1 MSRDQTVCKYCG
13 VSYLILHEFTVL
25 EEKVKALE
33 EKVKFYEGSIEREKA
48 LQEKLQ
54 HLSRELEQCTAAS
67 ESKTESAMMSLTRK
81 LYFCLICPQIKTLS
95 LETESKQAAIQ
106 NLKEQLKCLQ
116 KEKEIS
122 HKQSQ
127 LLQKRLEQHSFFLKK
142 VFDILRFVRKEQN
155 GIKERIFGFFKQW
168 IALKGD
174 ICSQLEN
181 INISGLA
188 ELNSMNQSLGEC
200 RQQNMVLQEEVQRL
214 RLMSDAAELEAQ
226 KLESSLLRERDL
238 QNRFHELQKKTKDL
252 TSQVETMELKFQKS
266 AAEMSHYKELSMKKT
281 KEVEN
286 HQSEL
291 QKLSSEI
298 GKAESRFNHA
308 LTEREQ
314 SLHAC
319 QQVCRRLQE
328 EVIEKERKEEDLK
341 KQAQY
346 LESELETIKSL
357 LKQREEEV
365 VMLKQERESVL
376 ISHQSRLEQLQ
387 ETLRQKVLNEKSW
400 QEKVEAERAQEQA
413 YQKEQI
419 QRLKEEARIE
429 LDIEKQKHQ
438 ELIVKYQKDQDE
450 LLHTKIPLLISS
462 ATHSLKTEIEA
473 LEEKLQVAQTKLTE
487 KNEKREQK
495 WQSVRNQVAELE
507 IQLKEEQNTHH
518 SITEEMRQ
526 EIKKKSYELDR
537 LTDEQTQLIQNL
549 NQVQE
554 ENALLQDTVRREC
567 EERYEL
573 TEALAQARE
582 QVVELK
588 KLSGN
593 FPLSHCSLS
602 QGSLT
607 SSTPSVSNHGQ
618 KSPSCGKG
626 ITHSGLC
633 RISRAT
639 KAPICSQFKS
649 SMDTSLPALPAL
661 QSPGGRVASLD
672 ESRRKRI
679 TAVIKRQLSEL

>member
-1 MSRDQTVCKYCG
+1 MDRHIPLHPLPEEIQKMSRDQTVCKYCG
-13 VSYLILHEFTVL
+13 VSYLILHEFKLL

-33 EKVKFYEGSIEREKA
+33 EKVNFYERSTEREKT
-48 LQEKLQ
+48 LQEKLR
-54 HLSRELEQCTAAS
+54 HLTQELEQYRAS
-67 ESKTESAMMSLTRK
+67 SETKTER
-81 LYFCLICPQIKTLS
+81 IKTLS
-95 LETESKQAAIQ
+95 LEMENKQAAIQ

-127 LLQKRLEQHSFFLKK
+127 LLQKRLEQHTFFLKK
-142 VFDILRFVRKEQN
+142 AFDDLHFIRGEQN
-155 GIKERIFGFFKQW
+155 GVKEKIFGSLKQW
-168 IALKGD
+168 IALKEE
-174 ICSQLEN
+174 IFSLLEN

-188 ELNSMNQSLGEC
+188 ALSSLNQSLGEY
-200 RQQNMVLQEEVQRL
+200 QKENMVLQEEVQRL
-214 RLMSDAAELEAQ
+214 KLMSDVAEQ
-226 KLESSLLRERDL
+226 KEQQLQSSLLRERDL
-238 QNRFHELQKKTKDL
+238 KNKYHELQKKTKEL
-252 TSQVETMELKFQKS
+252 TTQVETVELKFQKS
-266 AAEMSHYKELSMKKT
+266 AAEMSHYKELFIKTT
-281 KEVEN
+281 KEVED

-291 QKLSSEI
+291 QKLSSKI
-298 GKAESRFNHA
+298 GTAESRFNHT

-314 SLHAC
+314 SLLASQQAC
-319 QQVCRRLQE
+319 QRLQE
-328 EVIEKERKEEDLK
+328 EVFQKERTEGELK

-376 ISHQSRLEQLQ
+376 ISYQSRLEQLQ
-387 ETLRQKVLNEKSW
+387 ETLKQKELDEKGW
-400 QEKVEAERAQEQA
+400 QEKVESERAKEQA

-419 QRLKEEARIE
+419 LRLKEEARME

-450 LLHTKIPLLISS
+450 LLHTKIPLLISN
-462 ATHSLKTEIEA
+462 ATHSLKMEIET
-473 LEEKLQVAQTKLTE
+473 LEEQLQVAQTKLTE
-487 KNEKREQK
+487 KNEKREIK
-495 WQSVRNQVAELE
+495 WQTLKNQVAELE
-507 IQLKEEQNTHH
+507 LRLKEEQSTHH
-518 SITEEMRQ
+518 LITEEIRQ
-526 EIKKKSYELDR
+526 EMKKKSYELDR
-537 LTDEQTQLIQNL
+537 LTQEQTQLIQNL

-607 SSTPSVSNHGQ
+607 SSTPPVSNHGQ
-618 KSPSCGKG
+618 KSSNCEKG
-626 ITHSGLC
+626 TTFAGLC

-639 KAPICSQFKS
+639 KAPICSKFKS
-649 SMDTSLPALPAL
+649 SVDLSLPALPTL
-661 QSPGGRVASLD
+661 PSPGGRVSSLD

>member
-1 MSRDQTVCKYCG
+1 MDRHTPLHPLPEEIQKMSRDQTVCKYCG

-81 LYFCLICPQIKTLS
+81 LYLCLICPQIKTLS

-252 TSQVETMELKFQKS
+252 TSQVETVELKFQKS

-400 QEKVEAERAQEQA
+400 QEK
-413 YQKEQI
+413 
-419 QRLKEEARIE
+419 
-429 LDIEKQKHQ
+429 
-438 ELIVKYQKDQDE
+438 
-450 LLHTKIPLLISS
+450 IPLLISS

-495 WQSVRNQVAELE
+495 WQSVKNQVAELE

-639 KAPICSQFKS
+639 KAPICSKFKS